1 MSIIKKPLITEKFSA
16 LGEKENKFGFIV
28 DKKATKDE
36 IKREVEKLYGVEVTS
51 VNTMIYLVKPKS
63 RYTKSNIVN
72 GRTRNFKKAV
82 ISVKEG
88 QSIDFYSNI

>member
-51 VNTMIYLVKPKS
+51 VNTMIYLGKPKS
-63 RYTKSNIVN
+63 RYTKRNIVN